1 MNKQKSHG
9 GTYIS
14 AILLVCS
21 FGAIFLAGW
30 SYALTSGDNH
40 PPYIPGSDSMGYH
53 PVSVSPIGSKTWWV
67 EEKISGGGMMRAFE
81 LERRGKKSFK
91 LDLPNVGVKDPEDI
105 VWPYKDGFTY
115 ELVQGEH
122 AFSVYPQTGTFVSKY
137 VTGEGGGILSEVFD
151 YWPSGMES
159 TLARFNSILAFN
171 VNREMVKTDFMATE
185 NPSDVKPKSKEQKL
199 YAINL
204 ENKDDRLHM
213 VSTNLM
219 PKEGASSEKTI
230 VDLTVDAPVDGF
242 YTYTGSHSPGRIA
255 LLLSVLELDGLEP
268 ASVWVSGGG
277 NIALWHT
284 VYGDQTEAEPLFRRM
299 TVYPLED
306 CPSWLRKWWNASR
319 RFYNGW
325 KPGELRTYILFEEG
339 ANYFSHFDG
348 DKEPQET
355 MLYNDLYRNGGDIV
369 VAYMDDKDRLVRV
382 EQVGA
387 SYCTAAQLKK
397 IGTDDK
403 WWGK

>member
-1 MNKQKSHG
+1 MKKHNSRG
-9 GTYIS
+9 GVALT
-14 AILLVCS
+14 ALLVCS
-21 FGAIFLAGW
+21 FAAILLAGW
-30 SYALTSGDNH
+30 SYTLTSGDNH
-40 PPYIPGSDSMGYH
+40 QPYIPGTDSMGYH
-53 PVSVSPIGSKTWWV
+53 PLSVSPNLHKTWWV
-67 EEKISGGGMMRAFE
+67 TEKDADGADKRLFE

-91 LDLPNVGVKDPEDI
+91 FDLPNVGVKDPEDI

-122 AFSVYPQTGTFVSKY
+122 AFSVYPQKGTFASKY

-151 YWPSGMES
+151 YWPAGNKYSM
-159 TLARFNSILAFN
+159 LRFNSILAFDE
-171 VNREMVKTDFMATE
+171 NRKMVKTDFMITE
-185 NPSDVKPKSKEQKL
+185 NPSDIKPDAKEQKL
-199 YAINL
+199 YEISL
-204 ENKDDRLHM
+204 ETKDDKLHM

-219 PKEGASSEKTI
+219 PKKDESSERTI
-230 VDLTVDAPVDGF
+230 VDITVDAPEDGF
-242 YTYTGSHSPGRIA
+242 YTYTGSNSPGQIA
-255 LLLSVLELDGLEP
+255 LLLSTLELDGEEP
-268 ASVWVSGGG
+268 ACVWILGGG
-277 NIALWHT
+277 NMALWNT
-284 VYGDQTEAEPLFRRM
+284 VYGNQMKVVPLFTRM

-306 CPSWLRKWWNASR
+306 CPSWLRKWWLASR
-319 RFYNGW
+319 RFYDGW

-348 DKEPQET
+348 DKEPYT
-355 MLYNDLYRNGGDIV
+355 TLLYNDLYRNGGDIV
-369 VAYMDDKDRLVRV
+369 VVYLDDKDRLVRV